1 LVLLAAVRLFGI
13 GSLSGRLVGPE
24 GTQPRPRAA
33 LARSSCPPPSLTLA
47 ALRIAGARRQA

>member
-33 LARSSCPPPSLTLA
+33 LARSSCPPPPLTLA